1 MGIEMGTGRGVD
13 VPAVVVALAFAVVDA
28 YIYIYCAGLLKHYQ
42 VYAVLPDRLCKGDS
56 DGDSRWLK

>member
-28 YIYIYCAGLLKHYQ
+28 YIYILRG
-42 VYAVLPDRLCKGDS
+42 AVETLPSVCS
-56 DGDSRWLK
+56 SS

>member
-1 MGIEMGTGRGVD
+1 MSLLLLLLLLLLLSTHI
-13 VPAVVVALAFAVVDA
+13 